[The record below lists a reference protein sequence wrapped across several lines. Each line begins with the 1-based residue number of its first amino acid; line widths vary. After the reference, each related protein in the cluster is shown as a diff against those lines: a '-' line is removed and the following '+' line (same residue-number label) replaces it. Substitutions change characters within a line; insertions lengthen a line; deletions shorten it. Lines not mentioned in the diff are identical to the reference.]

1 MKIISHRGNTNGV
14 NLNLENNPI
23 HIENL
28 SKVIDCEIDVWMID
42 DNLFLGHDEP
52 QYKINKFFLKNP
64 NLWCHAKNLSALNF
78 MLNEGIIC
86 FYHNTDN
93 FTLTSNGFIW
103 TYPLQE
109 LCEKT
114 IIVDNRKNWNI
125 INDYTRCYG
134 VCTDYIN
141 I

>member
-1 MKIISHRGNTNGV
+1 MKIISHRGNINGI
-14 NLNLENNPI
+14 NIDLENNPI

-28 SKVIDCEIDVWMID
+28 SKIIDCEIDVWMID
-42 DNLFLGHDEP
+42 NNLFLGHDAP
-52 QYKINKFFLKNP
+52 QYKINKSFLKKP
-64 NLWCHAKNLSALNF
+64 NLWCHAKNLTALNF

-86 FYHNTDN
+86 FYHNTDD

-103 TYPLQE
+103 TYPLKE
-109 LCEKT
+109 SCEKT

-125 INDYTRCYG
+125 INNYTKCYA